1 MSTAYK
7 VAHRIMM
14 DMADSGNAKADW
26 IFKAIGPRTSI
37 YDRVMMFHRFYKA
50 PIRQEPPDQ
59 HFTHMDNERVAFRL
73 QFLVSELRELFQDG
87 FGVQFQCSFKVG
99 DEVFSGINDQT
110 ECPAIKEAL
119 DMAGIERRNIYQIA
133 DALGDINVVN
143 NGFGI
148 EIGLDM
154 HKVDQ
159 EISASN
165 FTKPDE
171 NGNPIIG
178 DGTNGPVG
186 KVLKGPNYVEPV
198 MQAVIQ
204 LSVGE

>member
-7 VAHRIMM
+7 VAYRIMM
-14 DMADSGNAKADW
+14 DMADNDNAKADW
-26 IFKAIGPRTSI
+26 IYKAIGARTSI
-37 YDRVMMFHRFYKA
+37 YDRVMMFHRFYGA
-50 PIRQEPPDQ
+50 PIRKDPPDQ

-73 QFLVSELRELFQDG
+73 QFLVSELREVFEKG
-87 FGVQFQCSFKVG
+87 FGVQFHCTFKVG
-99 DEVFSGINDQT
+99 DATFSGITDQL

-119 DMAGIERRNIYQIA
+119 DMAGIERRNIYEVA
-133 DALGDINVVN
+133 DGLGDINVVT

-154 HKVDQ
+154 HKIDQ
-159 EISASN
+159 EIAASN

-171 NGNPIIG
+171 KGNPIIG

-198 MQAVIQ
+198 MQSVIEINR
-204 LSVGE
+204 GE